1 MRYSDVMNINE
12 SNIVLLGVPDESKSK
27 APRKGA
33 KNGPNQFRKA
43 LFSSENFKRSGQL
56 IPICPMKGDLS
67 KKKVFDIGNIKRN
80 NLYPQIAEL
89 ISQRKVPIVIGGD
102 HSITS
107 TTLNAIKKIT
117 KKKINLIYFDAHPD
131 FVTSTKDYYGSVI
144 SDSLDCIDIKKS
156 IFVGIRACEPEEL
169 YNITK
174 YGANIIDPMDVQ
186 EYGVQ
191 KILKK
196 ITQTCIN
203 NNNNNNNNIYIS
215 IDLDC
220 LDPAFAPGV
229 SVPTPCGLD
238 PLELTFFIKQILAQ
252 TKIIGCDIVELS
264 PSFDINNITSNL
276 AARLFK
282 EILGSIII

>member
-1 MRYSDVMNINE
+1 MRYSNVVNINA
-12 SNIVLLGVPDESKSK
+12 SNIVLLGVSDESKSK

-43 LFSSENFKRSGQL
+43 LFLSENFKRSDQL

-67 KKKVFDIGNIKRN
+67 TKKVFDIGNVKRT
-80 NLYPQIAEL
+80 NLYCHIANI

-102 HSITS
+102 HSITN
-107 TTLNAIKKIT
+107 TALKAIKMST

-144 SDSLDCIDIKKS
+144 SDSLDYIDIKKS

-186 EYGVQ
+186 EHGVQ

-196 ITQTCIN
+196 ITQTCI
-203 NNNNNNNNIYIS
+203 NNNNIYIS

-229 SVPTPCGLD
+229 SVPTPCGLN
-238 PLELTFFIKQILAQ
+238 PLELIFFIKQILAR

-264 PSFDINNITSNL
+264 PSFDINNITANL